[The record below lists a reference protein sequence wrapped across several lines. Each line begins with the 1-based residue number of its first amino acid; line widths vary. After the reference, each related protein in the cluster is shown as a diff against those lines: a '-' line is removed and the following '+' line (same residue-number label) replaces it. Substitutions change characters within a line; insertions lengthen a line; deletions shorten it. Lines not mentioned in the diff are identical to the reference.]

1 MGGDGNMTQKID
13 SDEKQKIKYII
24 LKKLD
29 KAQTLVNEIKE
40 LLKKINLAP
49 STEQ

>member
-1 MGGDGNMTQKID
+1 MTQKIG
-13 SDEKQKIKYII
+13 SDEEQKIKYII

-40 LLKKINLAP
+40 LMRKINLVP
-49 STEQ
+49 ET

>member
-1 MGGDGNMTQKID
+1 MGGNGNMTQKID
-13 SDEKQKIKYII
+13 SNEEQKIKYII

-29 KAQTLVNEIKE
+29 EAQALVNEIKE
-40 LLKKINLAP
+40 LMKKINLVP